1 MNIQPNKHTAK
12 FYSLSFEN
20 CVDPDQPA
28 SDGGTSLFVS
38 PKPPMVSEIFT
49 SNYVIYNLNS
59 LHTSA
64 VC

>member
-20 CVDPDQPA
+20 CVDPDQLA
-28 SDGGTSLFVS
+28 SDGHTSLFVS
-38 PKPPMVSEIFT
+38 PKPLMVYEIFM

-59 LHTSA
+59 LPTSV